1 MKRHWRRQ
9 GAPGINNR
17 ELNQAAFDASWL
29 AMAETALFSI
39 TSSDPTPIVDRGR
52 VALSFGFALTD
63 PGMRLSCTRLFPRVT
78 RVISAPAPMCE

>member
-39 TSSDPTPIVDRGR
+39 TIQRSDSDRRSSIV
-52 VALSFGFALTD
+52 V
-63 PGMRLSCTRLFPRVT
+63 
-78 RVISAPAPMCE
+78 E